1 MNDNKITKIG
11 NNAFNHLDSLTQLL
25 LDGNKLDHISENAFN
40 FSKSSDKLFGLFL
53 DKNPLNSSS
62 FERGAFSKLNR
73 PTYIIFSF
81 GPFNFNNITYLDQ
94 HIFEE
99 FMNNNQQNAIS
110 SNNIDCKD
118 CRSFWLFQ
126 NKKLSQQLSLL
137 KCSNYPI
144 DFSDV
149 NNFPDCK
156 L

>member
-11 NNAFNHLDSLTQLL
+11 NNAFEYLDSLTQLE
-25 LDGNKLDHISENAFN
+25 LDGNKLDHISEDAFN
-40 FSKSSDKLFGLFL
+40 FSKSSDKLFQLFL

-62 FERGAFSKLNR
+62 FERGAFNKLNR

-81 GPFNFNNITYLDQ
+81 GFNFNNITYLDQ

-110 SNNIDCKD
+110 SNNIDCND

-126 NKKLSQQLSLL
+126 NKKFSQQFSLL
-137 KCSNYPI
+137 KCSNSI
-144 DFSDV
+144 DFSNV
-149 NNFPDCK
+149 NNFHDCK